1 MSNVNISESKE
12 KQLSVFAGV
21 QTQGHEAVVDTAAEE
36 AVIGSTAM
44 LRLREQLAQH
54 GLQPVQA
61 SGATVT
67 CAGIGGSAKIVGVF
81 DIPVG
86 VASTNGLLR
95 VTEITDEGSF
105 KTPFLLP
112 ISYIELVGA
121 TIDTNREQFILRNG
135 KSTPIKRVPS
145 GHRTISIMDFFNNKW
160 MVPDQLRAELNFK
173 DVNPFLIPKKQTR
186 KNVTFQQRPGVAV
199 WMKTE
204 DRLHFMGILKGRR
217 NTLVDPKKFSVLQF

>member
-86 VASTNGLLR
+86 VASTN
-95 VTEITDEGSF
+95 
-105 KTPFLLP
+105 
-112 ISYIELVGA
+112 
-121 TIDTNREQFILRNG
+121 
-135 KSTPIKRVPS
+135 
-145 GHRTISIMDFFNNKW
+145 
-160 MVPDQLRAELNFK
+160 
-173 DVNPFLIPKKQTR
+173 
-186 KNVTFQQRPGVAV
+186 
-199 WMKTE
+199 
-204 DRLHFMGILKGRR
+204 
-217 NTLVDPKKFSVLQF
+217 